1 MYNCRWKEYICIKY
15 FWLPYESAKLCEN
28 RHTTLIRW
36 YPLSE
41 RLANNTLSRSNHI
54 KSSSLAS
61 KVDSNKPTIR
71 RGDKNKGTYGSKA
84 SSKRGWVEAA
94 YRSWSNTC
102 ELISCEQVLSRYNI
116 NEMHSISSI
125 ACAAPL
131 HLPNRSLS
139 VYLWSS
145 PSVSS
150 PPFSLRFCLSVRA
163 PIAPAFNYE
172 PHRSANNQM
181 KPLAYCWRSPPRSV
195 TMTGRSEIRRLT
207 VSPRSSLS
215 KMAKF
220 LRVKN

>member
-1 MYNCRWKEYICIKY
+1 M
-15 FWLPYESAKLCEN
+15 
-28 RHTTLIRW
+28 
-36 YPLSE
+36 
-41 RLANNTLSRSNHI
+41 NNALSRSNHI

-71 RGDKNKGTYGSKA
+71 RGDKNKGT
-84 SSKRGWVEAA
+84 WVEAA
-94 YRSWSNTC
+94 YRSRSNTC

-125 ACAAPL
+125 ACATPL
-131 HLPNRSLS
+131 HLANRSLS
-139 VYLWSS
+139 MYLWSS

-181 KPLAYCWRSPPRSV
+181 KPLAYCWHSPPRSV
-195 TMTGRSEIRRLT
+195 TTTGRSEIRRLT
-207 VSPRSSLS
+207 VSPRSCRS